1 MVRKRG
7 RYENAGRLQSI
18 FTVNFRETDEILT
31 ILNSFRGNE
40 AMEGHIADLYIK
52 MQAILIDYDFTN
64 KQKSDVLEFAIE
76 TLDDKENDDEIL
88 LTSSRLIAKLSPGSP
103 PLQHERKFSGAHVC
117 RVTFKHLPQPGTPSA
132 RFRRLDMDGFE
143 YILLN
148 FEYILLNLPRAEVG
162 VTAEKF
168 RRIYSRFR
176 RIYSNSGGY
185 IQN

>member
-1 MVRKRG
+1 MHV
-7 RYENAGRLQSI
+7 YNFCD
-18 FTVNFRETDEILT
+18 FTCSFSLSNQQGWISL
-31 ILNSFRGNE
+31 LNS
-40 AMEGHIADLYIK
+40 AHADGGPRSRVC
-52 MQAILIDYDFTN
+52 AR
-64 KQKSDVLEFAIE
+64 
-76 TLDDKENDDEIL
+76 ENL
-88 LTSSRLIAKLSPGSP
+88 RSAPHRR
-103 PLQHERKFSGAHVC
+103 ERKFSGARVC